1 MTGAEGLLPVADR
14 ARVRRAALRLVRAD
28 GRAFAA
34 ALLVNALAAGAGL
47 VGPWLVGRIV
57 DEVRGGQGVGAV
69 DRLAPWILVCALA
82 QLLLAR
88 WARFVGYRFGERTL
102 ARVREE
108 YVERVLALPASVVER
123 AGTGDLTARGTADV
137 AIVGTTLRDVGPEL
151 LVCTVQALFVLVAVF
166 ALNPLLG
173 AFGLLGLTPIWLA
186 LRWYLRRARDGY
198 LAEGAATSQ
207 VAEIVAS
214 TAAGARTVEAF
225 GLSERRV
232 AASRDAL
239 EQSRRTRFYTL
250 FLRTVFFPAVE
261 VTYTVPVAGVLLLG
275 GWLHQRG
282 AVGVGA
288 VVAAALYL
296 RQFTEPLD
304 QILMRVEQL
313 QSSSASFARVE
324 GLAQAP
330 RGETGGAER
339 VAWANAVGAVRA
351 AGGETGDGV
360 RVTRGETGDRAR
372 VARGETGNPAR
383 AARWKAGDPMRAT
396 RGETDGPAQ
405 ATRRKTD
412 DPTQAARS
420 ENSHP
425 AQADRGET
433 DDPTRTTR
441 SETDDPTQAA
451 RSENSHLAQATRG
464 ETDGPAQTTRRKT
477 DDPTQAARS
486 EISDP
491 ARADRGETDDPAQA
505 DRGEADDP
513 ARATRRKTD
522 DPTQAARSEISH
534 PARADRGEADD
545 PARATRGETGAGS
558 PVPVDDRID
567 VRGVRYAYERGG
579 EVLRGVDLTVR
590 PGERLAVV
598 GPSGAGKTTLSRLL
612 AGIDRPGTGTVTVGG
627 VPVAELE
634 PEVLRRQ
641 VVLVTQEHHVFLGT
655 VRDNLLIAE
664 PQATDADLWAALAT
678 VGADDWVRDLPDG
691 LNTPLGAD
699 GCSTD
704 GSQAQ
709 QLALARVVLAD
720 PHTLILDEATALLD
734 PTTARHA
741 ERALAAVLEGRTV
754 IAIAHRLHTA
764 HDADRVAVME
774 NGLLTEL
781 GTHED
786 LVTADGAYAALW
798 RTWHGDTG
806 GHSDSPVGEEAS

>member
-1 MTGAEGLLPVADR
+1 M
-14 ARVRRAALRLVRAD
+14 LRLVRAD

-34 ALLVNALAAGAGL
+34 ALLLNALAAGAGL

-57 DEVRGGQGVGAV
+57 DAVRAGQGVGPV
-69 DRLAPWILVCALA
+69 DRLAPWILACALA

-88 WARFVGYRFGERTL
+88 WARYVGYRFGERTL

-108 YVERVLALPASVVER
+108 YVERALALPASVVER

-151 LVCTVQALFVLVAVF
+151 LVCTVQALFVLGAVF
-166 ALNPLLG
+166 ALDPLLG

-198 LAEGAATSQ
+198 LAEGAATSE
-207 VAEIVAS
+207 VAEIVAA

-225 GLSERRV
+225 GLRERRI

-239 EQSRRTRFYTL
+239 EKSRRTRFYTL

-261 VTYTVPVAGVLLLG
+261 VTYTVPVVGVLLLG

-282 AVGVGA
+282 TVGVGA

-324 GLAQAP
+324 GLAPTRRGDSGGPESARAAQSP
-330 RGETGGAER
+330 RGE
-339 VAWANAVGAVRA
+339 
-351 AGGETGDGV
+351 
-360 RVTRGETGDRAR
+360 
-372 VARGETGNPAR
+372 
-383 AARWKAGDPMRAT
+383 AARPAPAPRA
-396 RGETDGPAQ
+396 
-405 ATRRKTD
+405 
-412 DPTQAARS
+412 
-420 ENSHP
+420 
-425 AQADRGET
+425 
-433 DDPTRTTR
+433 
-441 SETDDPTQAA
+441 
-451 RSENSHLAQATRG
+451 
-464 ETDGPAQTTRRKT
+464 
-477 DDPTQAARS
+477 
-486 EISDP
+486 
-491 ARADRGETDDPAQA
+491 
-505 DRGEADDP
+505 EAP
-513 ARATRRKTD
+513 
-522 DPTQAARSEISH
+522 
-534 PARADRGEADD
+534 
-545 PARATRGETGAGS
+545 AGS
-558 PVPVDDRID
+558 LVPVDDRID
-567 VRGVRYAYERGG
+567 VCGVRYAYERGG

-634 PEVLRRQ
+634 PELLRRQ

-664 PQATDADLWAALAT
+664 PEATDADLWAALAA
-678 VGADDWVRDLPDG
+678 VGADDWVRGLPDG
-691 LNTPLGAD
+691 LGTRLGE
-699 GCSTD
+699 GGRSTD

-734 PTTARHA
+734 PTTARHT

-781 GTHED
+781 GTHEE

-806 GHSDSPVGEEAS
+806 GQP

>member
-1 MTGAEGLLPVADR
+1 MTGGQGLLPVADR

-28 GRAFAA
+28 GRAFVA
-34 ALLVNALAAGAGL
+34 ALLLNALAAGAGL

-57 DEVRGGQGVGAV
+57 DDVRGGQGVDAV

-88 WARFVGYRFGERTL
+88 WARDVGYRFGERTL
-102 ARVREE
+102 ARVREQ

-151 LVCTVQALFVLVAVF
+151 LVNTVQALFVLVAVF
-166 ALNPLLG
+166 ALDPLLG

-225 GLSERRV
+225 GLQERRT

-239 EQSRRTRFYTL
+239 EKSRRTRFYTL

-261 VTYTVPVAGVLLLG
+261 VTYTVPVVGVLLLG

-282 AVGVGA
+282 AMGVGA

-330 RGETGGAER
+330 RGKPASTAPTPCGDTGGLSQ
-339 VAWANAVGAVRA
+339 
-351 AGGETGDGV
+351 AGGEDTGGPARAGGGGAAGPGQTGDGD
-360 RVTRGETGDRAR
+360 TAG
-372 VARGETGNPAR
+372 PAR
-383 AARWKAGDPMRAT
+383 AGHGNTAGTARAGGRDTAGPSPAR
-396 RGETDGPAQ
+396 RGES
-405 ATRRKTD
+405 
-412 DPTQAARS
+412 ARAV
-420 ENSHP
+420 H
-425 AQADRGET
+425 AHGADC
-433 DDPTRTTR
+433 
-441 SETDDPTQAA
+441 A
-451 RSENSHLAQATRG
+451 R
-464 ETDGPAQTTRRKT
+464 PAQT
-477 DDPTQAARS
+477 PC
-486 EISDP
+486 
-491 ARADRGETDDPAQA
+491 
-505 DRGEADDP
+505 
-513 ARATRRKTD
+513 
-522 DPTQAARSEISH
+522 
-534 PARADRGEADD
+534 
-545 PARATRGETGAGS
+545 GETGARS
-558 PVPVDDRID
+558 PVPADDRID

-627 VPVAELE
+627 VPVADLE
-634 PEVLRRQ
+634 PELLRRQ

-664 PQATDADLWAALAT
+664 PDATDDDLWAALAT

-691 LNTPLGAD
+691 LDTRLGA
-699 GCSTD
+699 GGRSTD

-741 ERALAAVLEGRTV
+741 ERALAAVLQGRTV

-774 NGLLTEL
+774 DGRLTEL

-786 LVTADGAYAALW
+786 LVTAGGPYAALW
-798 RTWHGDTG
+798 RTWHGDTT
-806 GHSDSPVGEEAS
+806 ER